1 MIEGRDTILV
11 YLAKNLNYHKLKHK
25 GAAAVDITICTHA
38 QCNYS
43 TVQLIQKSCEFR
55 QVIMVPAE
63 PIVFIVYI

>member
-11 YLAKNLNYHKLKHK
+11 YLAENLNYHMLKHK